1 MKVMLENGNKV
12 FGNWTVEEKLG
23 SGSFGT
29 VYKIKREEFGKVY
42 YAAMKVL
49 KIPQDTDEQ
58 KRLRSEGMDDASI
71 SSYYGQ
77 VVQNFIKEIELLS
90 SLDGITNIVDYKDH
104 LIEENG
110 DFGYTIYIKMQLLQ
124 PLSEKLLSGDSGA
137 KFLTAKEVVNIGVD
151 ICSALE
157 VCEKHNIIHRDIK
170 IDNIFVSSNGDYKLG
185 DFGIARQLE
194 ATQGEMSQKGTL
206 SYMAPEVYRG
216 EGYDKTVDIYSL
228 GLLLYRLL
236 NKNRAP
242 FLPKYPQPI
251 TFTSKEMANI
261 SRLRGEDIP
270 AINGIPEELN
280 AIILKAC
287 EFSPAK
293 RYQSATEMKKVLL
306 AIDVANLDSLDESF
320 EDESVADGVPSFEKK
335 DEITIELKN
344 IPSEEDSSILN
355 EIEEEDEG
363 TTILNETEEED
374 EGTTILNEIEEENE
388 GTIVLNE
395 IEEENEGTT
404 LLKESKSE
412 VKNTPI
418 TNQPS
423 QLKTIVETSK
433 SSNPEINVGKKKSK
447 KKSVIPVVIIL
458 ILGIIAGGSLY
469 LLNFRCYNCGSIM
482 LPGTVCEWCDDIG
495 EDYNEGDYDYSDDV
509 YAYSNQEPEAISDY
523 EDEGYYV
530 TWYEDS
536 NQTRINDGVSGCTFD
551 ELVDNHEEL
560 KNWDLT
566 PGKDIVGAYEL
577 SEDEFLCIAFYQY
590 RWVL

>member
-1 MKVMLENGNKV
+1 MLENGSKV

-124 PLSEKLLSGDSGA
+124 PLSEKILSGDSGV

-170 IDNIFVSSNGDYKLG
+170 IDNIFMSSNGDYKLG

-206 SYMAPEVYRG
+206 SYMAPEIYRG
-216 EGYDKTVDIYSL
+216 DDYDKTVDIYSL

-242 FLPKYPQPI
+242 FLPEYPSPI
-251 TFTSKEMANI
+251 TFTAKEMANV
-261 SRLRGEDIP
+261 SRLRGEAIPDIK
-270 AINGIPEELN
+270 GISKALN
-280 AIILKAC
+280 DIVLKAC
-287 EFSPAK
+287 EFSPIK
-293 RYQSATEMKKVLL
+293 RFQSATEMKRALL
-306 AIDVANLDSLDESF
+306 ALDAAILDSLNEIP
-320 EDESVADGVPSFEKK
+320 EDVSATADVPSFEKE
-335 DEITIELKN
+335 DEITIELEN
-344 IPSEEDSSILN
+344 TPA
-355 EIEEEDEG
+355 DEG
-363 TTILNETEEED
+363 TT
-374 EGTTILNEIEEENE
+374 
-388 GTIVLNE
+388 VFNE

-404 LLKESKSE
+404 ILNEIVEEDEGTTVLNEIEEENDGTTLLNESKAE
-412 VKNTPI
+412 VKSTLI
-418 TNQPS
+418 TNRPS

-433 SSNPEINVGKKKSK
+433 SSNPEFNVGKKKSK
-447 KKSVIPVVIIL
+447 KKFVVPVVIIL
-458 ILGIIAGGSLY
+458 IWGIIAGCSLY
-469 LLNFRCYNCGSIM
+469 LLNFRCYNCGSVM
-482 LPGTVCEWCDDIG
+482 LPGTECEWCDNIG
-495 EDYNEGDYDYSDDV
+495 VDYDESDYEYSDDV
-509 YAYSNQEPEAISDY
+509 YGFSNQKPEGISDY

-551 ELVDNHEEL
+551 ELVDNYEEL

-566 PGKDIVGAYEL
+566 PGQDIVGAYEL

>member
-1 MKVMLENGNKV
+1 MLEKGAKV

-242 FLPKYPQPI
+242 FLPKYPQSI

-404 LLKESKSE
+404 LLEESKSE

-423 QLKTIVETSK
+423 HLKTIVETSK
-433 SSNPEINVGKKKSK
+433 SSNPELNVDKKKSK
-447 KKSVIPVVIIL
+447 KKFVIPVVIIL

>member
-1 MKVMLENGNKV
+1 MLENGNKV

-157 VCEKHNIIHRDIK
+157 VCEKHNIIHRVIK